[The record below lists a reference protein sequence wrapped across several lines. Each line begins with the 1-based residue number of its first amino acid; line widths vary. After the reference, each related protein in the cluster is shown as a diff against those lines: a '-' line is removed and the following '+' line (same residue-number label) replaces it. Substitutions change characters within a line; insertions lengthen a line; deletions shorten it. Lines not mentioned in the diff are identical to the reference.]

1 MDDFRPE
8 TYGERVADVYDQW
21 YKPVETDAEV
31 ALLAELAVGGRALE
45 LGVGTGRVAIPLAQ
59 HGVEVVGLDA
69 SPAMIAAMRKK
80 PGGDLVGVEMGDME
94 TVDVAGEFSLVFVV
108 FNTFFQ
114 LYSQESQLNCFK
126 NVARRLQPGGRF
138 LIHGFVPDLSVAEA
152 GQHIGVREAGLDLVR
167 LEATTYDRLEQ
178 RIDTTQIRITEQGIR
193 LVHAKLRY
201 ALPSEL
207 DLMAQVAGLHLE
219 ARYGAFD
226 KSEFNDASAWAVSIY
241 RA

>member
-1 MDDFRPE
+1 MEDFRPE

-21 YKPVETDAEV
+21 YKPVETADEV
-31 ALLAELAVGGRALE
+31 ALLAELAAGGRALE

-69 SPAMIAAMRKK
+69 SPAMITAMRKK
-80 PGGDLVGVEMGDME
+80 PGGHDVGVEMGDME
-94 TVDVAGEFSLVFVV
+94 TVDVAGEFSLIFVV

-114 LYSQESQLNCFK
+114 LYSQESQLNCFR
-126 NVARRLQPGGRF
+126 NVAAHLAPGGRF
-138 LIHGFVPDLSVAEA
+138 LIHGFVPDMSAVEA
-152 GQHIGVREAGLDLVR
+152 GQTIGVREAGLDLVR

-178 RIDTTQIRITEQGIR
+178 RIDTTQVRITEDGIR

-207 DLMAQVAGLHLE
+207 DLMAMVAGLKLE
-219 ARYGAFD
+219 ERYGAFD
-226 KSEFNDASAWAVSIY
+226 KSEFNDGCAWAVSIY

>member
-1 MDDFRPE
+1 MEDFRPE

-21 YKPVETDAEV
+21 YKPVETDDEV
-31 ALLAELAVGGRALE
+31 ALLAELAAGGRALE

-69 SPAMIAAMRKK
+69 SPAMITAMRKK
-80 PGGDLVGVEMGDME
+80 PGGDKVGVEMGDME
-94 TVDVAGEFSLVFVV
+94 KVDVAGEFSLIFVV

-114 LYSQESQLNCFK
+114 LYSQESQLNCFR
-126 NVARRLQPGGRF
+126 NVAAHLAPGGRF
-138 LIHGFVPDLSVAEA
+138 LIHGFVPDMSTVEA

-207 DLMAQVAGLHLE
+207 DLMAQVAGLQLE

-226 KSEFNDASAWAVSIY
+226 RSEFNDGSAWAVSIY